1 MDKNLTPRGTGSLS
15 TFKDEIEGFFDR
27 FSKELSLGGD
37 TNFMP
42 RIEVKDLGN
51 SFLVSAELPGMNE
64 KDISLSLDNNTL
76 IIEGER
82 KNESTKEGKDFFRS
96 EFSYGSFYRAVN
108 LSAEVNA
115 DKVKAN
121 YENGILKVTLDKIQ
135 SSEARSR
142 KIEIGTP
149 STKH

>member
-1 MDKNLTPRGTGSLS
+1 MNKELQNRGSGSL
-15 TFKDEIEGFFDR
+15 TNFRDEIENFFDR

-37 TNFMP
+37 SNFMP
-42 RIEVKDLGN
+42 RVEVKDNGN

-64 KDISLSLDNNTL
+64 KDINLSLDNNTL

-96 EFSYGSFYRAVN
+96 EFSYGSFYRAIN
-108 LSAEVNA
+108 LAAEVNA
-115 DKVKAN
+115 DKVTAK

-135 SSEARSR
+135 SSEARSK
-142 KIEIGTP
+142 KISIGTP
-149 STKH
+149 TKH